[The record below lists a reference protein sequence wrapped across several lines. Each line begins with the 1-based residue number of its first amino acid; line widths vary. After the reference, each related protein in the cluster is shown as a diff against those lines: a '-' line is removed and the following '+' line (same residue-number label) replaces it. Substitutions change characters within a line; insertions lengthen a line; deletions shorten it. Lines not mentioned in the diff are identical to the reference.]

1 LLFLFEWQVK
11 GKFVGKITFSRLL
24 FDPMQQSML
33 ICFRHVWL
41 AALALLLAGL
51 SVHAP
56 AHAKTGTG
64 SAGVETIMVFGDSL
78 SAAYGIS
85 PREGWVALLEGNLKA
100 RNVNVVN
107 ASISGETTRGGLSR
121 LKTDLAKHQPTIVVL
136 ALGANDGLRGL
147 PVRETKLNIEKMIE
161 LIRQSGADVVLA
173 GIQIPPNYGLEYARD
188 FRDLYPALAKLYGLP
203 LVPFLLDGIA
213 ENLDMFQ
220 ADRLHP
226 IAAAQPRIMQNVM
239 PALNKAIESRSKK
252 RKK

>member
-1 LLFLFEWQVK
+1 MVHLFERH
-11 GKFVGKITFSRLL
+11 GRIKFVDKIMFSRLL
-24 FDPMQQSML
+24 FDPIEVTML
-33 ICFRHVWL
+33 ICFRRVWL
-41 AALALLLAGL
+41 LTLALLLVAGYAPPPAQAKTASSGAGL
-51 SVHAP
+51 
-56 AHAKTGTG
+56 
-64 SAGVETIMVFGDSL
+64 ETIMIFGDSL

-85 PREGWVALLEGNLKA
+85 PREGWVALLESQLKP

-121 LKTDLAKHQPTIVVL
+121 LKTDLARHQPTIVVL

-147 PVRETKLNIEKMIE
+147 PVRETQRNIEKMIE
-161 LIRQSGADVVLA
+161 MSRQAGADVVLT

-226 IAAAQPRIMQNVM
+226 IAAAQPRIVQNVM

>member
-1 LLFLFEWQVK
+1 M
-11 GKFVGKITFSRLL
+11 GKITFSRLWV
-24 FDPMQQSML
+24 DPMKQSML
-33 ICFRHVWL
+33 NCFRHLWL
-41 AALALLLAGL
+41 PALALLLAGA
-51 SVHAP
+51 SVQLP
-56 AHAKTGTG
+56 AHAKTANGA
-64 SAGVETIMVFGDSL
+64 AGVETIMVFGDSL

-85 PREGWVALLEGNLKA
+85 PREGWVALLEGNLKV
-100 RNVNVVN
+100 RNVKVVN

-121 LKTDLAKHQPTIVVL
+121 LKIDLAKHKPTIVVL

-161 LIRQSGADVVLA
+161 TIRQSNADVVLT
-173 GIQIPPNYGLEYARD
+173 GIQIPPNYGLDYARD

-226 IAAAQPRIMQNVM
+226 IAAAQPRIAQNVM
-239 PALNKAIESRSKK
+239 PAIDKAIESRSKK